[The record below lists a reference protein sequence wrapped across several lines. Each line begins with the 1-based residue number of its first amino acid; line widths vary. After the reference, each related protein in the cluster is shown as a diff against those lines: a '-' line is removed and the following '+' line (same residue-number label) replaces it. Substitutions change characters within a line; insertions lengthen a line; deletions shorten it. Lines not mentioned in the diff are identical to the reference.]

1 MGKDPASRVS
11 EEEEEEGSEG
21 RGAEAPVSTESWPR
35 VDLEEWEWR
44 SLLRTE
50 VAGQGS
56 RRRWVPR
63 GPPRR
68 SDGRRAS
75 GWLRRRRTGVGELRR
90 PQRRGGG
97 GRRAR
102 VAEGRGDGG
111 PRGWGA
117 GGPGGLEAGR
127 GAEREGR
134 SARERPATGGQ

>member
-56 RRRWVPR
+56 REAAGPAGAAPEERREAGLGVAPEAAD
-63 GPPRR
+63 R
-68 SDGRRAS
+68 SRRAPTAPAE
-75 GWLRRRRTGVGELRR
+75 RRRR
-90 PQRRGGG
+90 
-97 GRRAR
+97 A
-102 VAEGRGDGG
+102 
-111 PRGWGA
+111 
-117 GGPGGLEAGR
+117 
-127 GAEREGR
+127 
-134 SARERPATGGQ
+134 